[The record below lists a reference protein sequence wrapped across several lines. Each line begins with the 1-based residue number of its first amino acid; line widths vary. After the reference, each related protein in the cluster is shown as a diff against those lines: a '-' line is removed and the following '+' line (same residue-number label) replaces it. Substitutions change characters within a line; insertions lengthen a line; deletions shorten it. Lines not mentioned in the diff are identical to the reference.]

1 MCYNKNMIAEV
12 IVDIGN
18 AEVDKIFEY
27 LVEDNSVKVGCFVR
41 VPFGN
46 RNIEGFVVKVKDT
59 SEYDFSKLKPI
70 SSLIFEE
77 PVIKSE
83 HIALMEYMVKHYYL
97 KMVDVLRLFLP
108 SELRGGRVR
117 AKYFSV
123 LEVVDRNAL
132 EQALMRQRASAK
144 NIIGLIQYL
153 LEVERE
159 ELTTLA
165 NKFGY
170 ANVNKLIEQGL
181 VTKSEVR
188 AFRKPISEEKK
199 ENGVVLNEL
208 QQKAVEVIDSA
219 KGETVLLF
227 GVTGSGKTEVYMNA
241 IKKTLSRGKTAIML
255 VPEIGLT
262 PQVASNFKAKFGDM
276 VAVLHSGLSAGERYD
291 EWDKLLRGEAR
302 IVVGARSA
310 IFAPIENVGLIVI
323 DEEHDSSYISDS
335 NPRYSTIEVA
345 QFRAR
350 YNNCPLVLGSATPSI
365 ESFYRAQKGEYRLVE
380 MPIRANKKALP
391 NMTIVDMYQGLFNGE
406 YSTISSVLASKL
418 NQVVNDKKQALIFIN
433 RRGFVSFKRCLN
445 CGFVPTC
452 SDCDVSL
459 VYHKEDNELK
469 CHFCGKRYRAINK
482 CPECGGDKFRDGAT
496 GTQKVVDELKASFP
510 NVPIFRM
517 DNDTTKNKNAHHKIL
532 SEFSECKPAILVG
545 TQMIAKGHDFPF
557 ITLVGIVDADLA
569 LHQADFR
576 AVERCYQLITQVAG
590 RAGRGE
596 YTGEVVLQTYA
607 PKHYVY
613 TYASSYDYVGFY
625 KKEIA
630 LRDTT
635 HFPPFTKVLRVLFSG
650 DELTDIMNEMKVVHE
665 KILSIKDNYPSA
677 FIFLKAVA
685 CPVKKIKTKLRYEIL
700 MRLASDS
707 DKIVP
712 LIYDA
717 VRLVNTKKVN
727 VFVEL
732 NPQTLS

>member
-1 MCYNKNMIAEV
+1 MIAEV

-27 LVEDNSVKVGCFVR
+27 LVGDLNVKVGCFVR

-46 RNIEGFVVKVKDT
+46 RTIEGFVVKIKDD
-59 SEYDFSKLKPI
+59 SEYDFTKLKPI
-70 SSLIFEE
+70 SSLIFDD
-77 PVIKSE
+77 PLIKGE
-83 HIALMEYMVKHYYL
+83 HIALMDYMVKHYYL

-108 SELRGGRVR
+108 SELRGGRVK

-123 LEVVDRNAL
+123 IEVADREGLERVVPTL
-132 EQALMRQRASAK
+132 RANAK
-144 NIIGLIQYL
+144 NMIGLIHYL
-153 LEVERE
+153 LEVGRE

-165 NKFGY
+165 DKFGY
-170 ANVNKLIEQGL
+170 ANINKLITQGL
-181 VTKSEVR
+181 VTKNEVR
-188 AFRKPISEEKK
+188 EFRKPTSEERRDT
-199 ENGVVLNEL
+199 GVVLNAL

-241 IKKTLSRGKTAIML
+241 IKKTLSLGKTAIML

-276 VAVLHSGLSAGERYD
+276 VAILHSGLSAGERYD

-310 IFAPIENVGLIVI
+310 IFAPLENVGLIVI

-335 NPRYSTIEVA
+335 NPRYSTVEVA
-345 QFRAR
+345 QFRAKF
-350 YNNCPLVLGSATPSI
+350 NNCPLVLGSATPSI
-365 ESFYRAQKGEYRLVE
+365 ESFYKAKEGKYRLVE
-380 MPIRANKKALP
+380 MPIRANQKSLP

-418 NQVVNDKKQALIFIN
+418 NQVINDKKQALIFIN
-433 RRGFVSFKRCLN
+433 RRGFVSFKRCIN

-452 SDCDVSL
+452 SDCDVAL
-459 VYHKEDNELK
+459 VYHKADNELK
-469 CHFCGKRYRAINK
+469 CHFCGKRYKVINK
-482 CPECGGDKFRDGAT
+482 CPECGGDKFREGAT

-517 DNDTTKNKNAHHKIL
+517 DNDTTKTKDAHHKIL
-532 SEFSECKPAILVG
+532 SEFGECKPAILVG

-569 LHQADFR
+569 LHQADYR

-596 YTGEVVLQTYA
+596 YTGEVVLQTYS

-630 LRDTT
+630 LRKTT
-635 HFPPFTKVLRVLFSG
+635 HFPPFAKVVRVLFSG
-650 DELTDIMNEMKVVHE
+650 EELTDIMNEMKVVHE
-665 KILSIKDNYPSA
+665 KIMSIKDEYPSA
-677 FIFLKAVA
+677 FIFMKAVA

-700 MRLASDS
+700 MRLTSDG
-707 DKIVP
+707 DVIIP

-717 VRLVNTKKVN
+717 VKLANTKKVN

-732 NPQTLS
+732 NPQSLS